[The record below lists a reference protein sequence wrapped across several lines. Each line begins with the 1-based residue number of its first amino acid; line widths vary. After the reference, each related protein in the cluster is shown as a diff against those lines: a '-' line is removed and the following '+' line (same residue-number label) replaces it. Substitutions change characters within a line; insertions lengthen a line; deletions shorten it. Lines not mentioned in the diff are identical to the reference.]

1 MGIFVE
7 SSGVTICLPI
17 FASSS
22 ALSFPKLVK
31 LSLSEC
37 DFVHLRVIDWHCR
50 DFSRSISALKMYI
63 VVELLDGVDRMDK
76 IADLQSETT

>member
-1 MGIFVE
+1 MEIFVE

-50 DFSRSISALKMYI
+50 DFSRSISALTMYI
-63 VVELLDGVDRMDK
+63 VELLDGVDRMDK